1 MWRWSV
7 VQATRERDGG
17 GKPCWRCAELEKEI
31 ESGIEVFAAQV
42 EDLAV
47 LREVHTRL
55 VEALEFYANPE
66 NSPAAILEDG
76 GSNTRVVLLASE
88 TDVGDRCAA
97 VEEGRIPAAEGGM

>member
-31 ESGIEVFAAQV
+31 ERGVEVLAAQV

-66 NSPAAILEDG
+66 NYPAAILDDG
-76 GSNTRVVLLASE
+76 GSNARVALLASG
-88 TDVGDRCAA
+88 TGVGDR
-97 VEEGRIPAAEGGM
+97 